1 MMVRRPREGNA
12 MAFESDVVVREIDDN
27 TWELVEPLRYVGNTD
42 RFVVPKG
49 FRTDFASVPRVF
61 VWLIPKYG
69 RYTKAAILH
78 DHLCDE
84 ARANR
89 FDRDDAD
96 GLFRRAMRELEVSFL
111 RRWLMWGAVSLATQ
125 WIKLRRRHRVS
136 PARIGQLLLVAVPA
150 IPFFV
155 VPGVVL
161 AIWLA
166 LFWLLELLVFVALKP
181 FSKKQ
186 VNPPRFS
193 WRMS

>member
-1 MMVRRPREGNA
+1 
-12 MAFESDVVVREIDDN
+12 
-27 TWELVEPLRYVGNTD
+27 
-42 RFVVPKG
+42 
-49 FRTDFASVPRVF
+49 
-61 VWLIPKYG
+61 PKYG

-96 GLFRRAMRELEVSFL
+96 GLFRRAMRELGVSFL

-125 WIKLRRRHRVS
+125 WIKLRQRHRVS
-136 PARIGQLLLVAVPA
+136 PARLGQLLLVAIPA
-150 IPFFV
+150 IPFFL

-161 AIWLA
+161 TVWIG
-166 LFWLLELLVFVALKP
+166 LFWFLELLAFLVLKP